1 MPATP
6 QDRLYGLTTSV
17 AVKPPVY
24 ISADYEI
31 TRFGEQT
38 ITSKTPTDERTITT
52 TEGMRVLLLG
62 QDNPVENGIWVAR
75 RSFWVRATD
84 FNGPRDAVNGTLV
97 FSINGDCWQV
107 EADDP
112 VVIGKSAIH
121 FRPTYPFE
129 ANLDIFQRTLRV
141 PEASVNVLPSAE
153 ERAWKG
159 LGFDGAGQPKLQDP
173 AGTGL
178 WGYVPAIGSFE
189 KGSLLTQRFEVL
201 LWESTD
207 EYWRWDGAMPKIVL
221 PGSTPDTAGGRG
233 KGKWLDVTDATLRSN
248 LGSDEEGMGTWL
260 STHVQDG
267 VVTQNLHDFLNA
279 AINEITPEMFG
290 GNLQTAF
297 TFASA
302 NKLALNLAAK
312 TYVITEPVTFTGGI
326 TVFGKG
332 QHKTKIQQTAGTCGI
347 IQTLSATDDPVVYEG
362 FTLETTQDFNED
374 NRALV
379 VDGSG
384 LVASAGAQIGD
395 RTRRRGMFRDL
406 RIAGSASSRISG
418 IGWGVALDL
427 ISLGW
432 YETDGLNIQ
441 GCSTK
446 DNNYK
451 FQGIG
456 ILHRGGGW
464 TVETYHSDAWMYFL
478 EYCWYC
484 PDYTEGVFIDKWN
497 IVNVTNAIV
506 GGVTDE
512 KWSADPAG
520 KLGVYQASLSNIH
533 INATTVGI
541 YLVNTNYSDVQNIFV
556 LLDDHAVSTANYAVH
571 LRNGKACNASKVN
584 VLHYSTNTGVTRQG
598 IILNAMSDCFIS
610 NFQCQSYSADY
621 EKVTSAF
628 NTVNSSNRNV
638 IDGIKVSFADVAVT
652 NGAGCGNTSIKNYR
666 FSSVTSPVLDNNGDM
681 DRGNIDSRYEAFTLS
696 AAADSYTLTIVPR
709 CYMSRRPTG
718 VSAEITSPTTLAFPI
733 QAFPDYAN
741 STATAVSIIVKPTLS
756 GNKLPATTFGVT
768 IIMKD

>member
-1 MPATP
+1 MPFYLTRDPVPSADMRNVFDNAQNLDLFLNDITSAFWT
-6 QDRLYGLTTSV
+6 DRLGRSRMSWFGMESAFTVKLTDFESRFSTQLTAQETEFDAAQADKEARFVHFLDSSGYV
-17 AVKPPVY
+17 FLG
-24 ISADYEI
+24 DYEDGPFQFSARNQYI
-31 TRFGEQT
+31 RFQGQFFRL
-38 ITSKTPTDERTITT
+38 SKETDTGFTTTGTDETSFANDVTHL
-52 TEGMRVLLLG
+52 VLM
-62 QDNPVENGIWVAR
+62 D
-75 RSFWVRATD
+75 
-84 FNGPRDAVNGTLV
+84 
-97 FSINGDCWQV
+97 GD
-107 EADDP
+107 
-112 VVIGKSAIH
+112 
-121 FRPTYPFE
+121 
-129 ANLDIFQRTLRV
+129 TLR
-141 PEASVNVLPSAE
+141 
-153 ERAWKG
+153 
-159 LGFDGAGQPKLQDP
+159 Q
-173 AGTGL
+173 
-178 WGYVPAIGSFE
+178 
-189 KGSLLTQRFEVL
+189 
-201 LWESTD
+201 
-207 EYWRWDGAMPKIVL
+207 
-221 PGSTPDTAGGRG
+221 
-233 KGKWLDVTDATLRSN
+233 N

-290 GNLQTAF
+290 GNLQAAF

-302 NKLALNLAAK
+302 NRLALNLAAK
-312 TYVITEPVTFTGGI
+312 TYVITGPVTFTGGI
-326 TVFGKG
+326 TVSGKG
-332 QHKTKIQQTAGTCGI
+332 QHKTKIQQTSGSCGI

-374 NRALV
+374 NRSLV

-432 YETDGLNIQ
+432 YETDGLNIR

-541 YLVNTNYSDVQNIFV
+541 YLVNTNYSDIQNVFT
-556 LLDDHAVSTANYAVH
+556 LLDDHGVATANYAVH

-696 AAADSYTLTIVPR
+696 AAADSHTLTIVPR

-718 VSAEITSPTTLAFPI
+718 VSAQITSPSGLSFPIEAFPN
-733 QAFPDYAN
+733 YAE
-741 STATAVSIIVKPTLS
+741 STATSVSIVIKPTLS
-756 GNKLPATTFGVT
+756 GNKLPATTYGVT
-768 IIMKD
+768 LIMKD

>member
-1 MPATP
+1 MTVSTEV
-6 QDRLYGLTTSV
+6 DHNDYTGNGVTTSFPYTFRIFQKTDLMV
-17 AVKPPVY
+17 QVVDLSENITVLTLDTDYSVTGAGTYSGGSVVLSSPLANGWQISISRSLPVTQDTDLRNQGKFFAEVHEDAFDKLTMLIQQCFSFLRLALRKPSFIANYYDALNNRIRNLRDPSQAQDAATKSYVDVS
-24 ISADYEI
+24 IAGSNSHADNL
-31 TRFGEQT
+31 F
-38 ITSKTPTDERTITT
+38 KRTI
-52 TEGMRVLLLG
+52 
-62 QDNPVENGIWVAR
+62 
-75 RSFWVRATD
+75 
-84 FNGPRDAVNGTLV
+84 
-97 FSINGDCWQV
+97 
-107 EADDP
+107 
-112 VVIGKSAIH
+112 
-121 FRPTYPFE
+121 
-129 ANLDIFQRTLRV
+129 RV
-141 PEASVNVLPSAE
+141 PEESVN
-153 ERAWKG
+153 
-159 LGFDGAGQPKLQDP
+159 Q
-173 AGTGL
+173 
-178 WGYVPAIGSFE
+178 VPAVE
-189 KGSLLTQRFEVL
+189 VRKNSLFG
-201 LWESTD
+201 W
-207 EYWRWDGAMPKIVL
+207 
-221 PGSTPDTAGGRG
+221 
-233 KGKWLDVTDATLRSN
+233 SN
-248 LGSDEEGMGTWL
+248 LGEPIPIFDMTETADLAFKLSSSEEGLGDSLVM
-260 STHVQDG
+260 HVQDD

-297 TFASA
+297 IFASA

-362 FTLETTQDFNED
+362 FTLETTQDFDED

-384 LVASAGAQIGD
+384 LVASSGAQIED
-395 RTRRRGMFRDL
+395 RTRQRGMFRDL
-406 RIAGSASSRISG
+406 RIAGSASSRLEG
-418 IGWGVALDL
+418 VGWGVALDL

-432 YETDGLNIQ
+432 YETDGLNIR
-441 GCSTK
+441 GCSTT
-446 DNNYK
+446 DNSYN

-456 ILHRGGGW
+456 ILQRGGGW
-464 TVETYHSDAWMYFL
+464 TVETYHSNARMYFL
-478 EYCWYC
+478 KYCWYC

-497 IVNVTNAIV
+497 LVNVTNAIV
-506 GGVTDE
+506 GGVTDN

-541 YLVNTNYSDVQNIFV
+541 YLVNTNYSDIQNVFT
-556 LLDDHAVSTANYAVH
+556 LLDDHGVATANYAVH

-610 NFQCQSYSADY
+610 NFQCLAYSTDY

-638 IDGIKVSFADVAVT
+638 IDGIKVSNATVAVT

-666 FSSVTSPVLDNNGDM
+666 FSNVTTSVLDNNGDM

-756 GNKLPATTFGVT
+756 GNQLPATTFGVT

>member
-1 MPATP
+1 M
-6 QDRLYGLTTSV
+6 QD
-17 AVKPPVY
+17 
-24 ISADYEI
+24 D
-31 TRFGEQT
+31 
-38 ITSKTPTDERTITT
+38 
-52 TEGMRVLLLG
+52 
-62 QDNPVENGIWVAR
+62 
-75 RSFWVRATD
+75 
-84 FNGPRDAVNGTLV
+84 
-97 FSINGDCWQV
+97 
-107 EADDP
+107 
-112 VVIGKSAIH
+112 
-121 FRPTYPFE
+121 
-129 ANLDIFQRTLRV
+129 
-141 PEASVNVLPSAE
+141 
-153 ERAWKG
+153 
-159 LGFDGAGQPKLQDP
+159 
-173 AGTGL
+173 
-178 WGYVPAIGSFE
+178 
-189 KGSLLTQRFEVL
+189 
-201 LWESTD
+201 
-207 EYWRWDGAMPKIVL
+207 
-221 PGSTPDTAGGRG
+221 
-233 KGKWLDVTDATLRSN
+233 
-248 LGSDEEGMGTWL
+248 
-260 STHVQDG
+260 

-362 FTLETTQDFNED
+362 FTLETTQDFDED

-384 LVASAGAQIGD
+384 LVASSGAQIGD

-464 TVETYHSDAWMYFL
+464 TVETYHSGAWMYFL

-506 GGVTDE
+506 GGVTDD

-541 YLVNTNYSDVQNIFV
+541 YLVNTNYSDIQNVFT
-556 LLDDHAVSTANYAVH
+556 LLDDHGVATANYAVH

-610 NFQCQSYSADY
+610 NFQCLAYSTDY

-638 IDGIKVSFADVAVT
+638 IDGIKVSNATVAVT

-666 FSSVTSPVLDNNGDM
+666 FSNVTTSVLDNNGDM

-756 GNKLPATTFGVT
+756 GNQLPATTFGVT

>member
-1 MPATP
+1 MSVPNQTP
-6 QDRLYGLTTSV
+6 YNIYTANGLTTV
-17 AVKPPVY
+17 FAY
-24 ISADYEI
+24 EFYLISASDIQVTINGNEVTSGY
-31 TRFGEQT
+31 TVSGVGNTGGGEVT
-38 ITSKTPTDERTITT
+38 FLTAPANGATVIFERVTPTYRLTDY
-52 TEGMRVLLLG
+52 
-62 QDNPVENGIWVAR
+62 QDNGDLLADTVNKDFDRLWMAIQRAFIYLGVALTRPLFGGGPFNANGYRIANLADPVDDQDAATKKFVTENGK
-75 RSFWVRATD
+75 T
-84 FNGPRDAVNGTLV
+84 
-97 FSINGDCWQV
+97 
-107 EADDP
+107 
-112 VVIGKSAIH
+112 
-121 FRPTYPFE
+121 
-129 ANLDIFQRTLRV
+129 NLSRTLRV
-141 PEASVNVLPSAE
+141 PETNVAVLPAVSA
-153 ERAWKG
+153 RKNKILAFNSSG
-159 LGFDGAGQPKLQDP
+159 DP
-173 AGTGL
+173 IT
-178 WGYVPAIGSFE
+178 
-189 KGSLLTQRFEVL
+189 
-201 LWESTD
+201 
-207 EYWRWDGAMPKIVL
+207 VL
-221 PGSTPDTAGGRG
+221 PESGSAADILIQLASG
-233 KGKWLDVTDATLRSN
+233 
-248 LGSDEEGMGTWL
+248 DEGAGTWL

-267 VVTQNLHDFLNA
+267 IVTLNLHDFLNA

-290 GNLQTAF
+290 GSLQRAF

-362 FTLETTQDFNED
+362 FTLETTQDFDED

-384 LVASAGAQIGD
+384 LVASSGAQIGD

-733 QAFPDYAN
+733 QAFPNYAN

-756 GNKLPATTFGVT
+756 GNQLPATTFGVT

>member
-1 MPATP
+1 MPFYLTRDPVPSADMRNVFDNAQNLDLALNDITSSFWS
-6 QDRLYGLTTSV
+6 DRLGRSRMSWFGLESAFTVKLSDFESRFSTQIIEQETTFDASQADKENRFQAFLDSSGYV
-17 AVKPPVY
+17 FLG
-24 ISADYEI
+24 DYEDGPFQFSARNQYI
-31 TRFGEQT
+31 RYDNQYYRLNAT
-38 ITSKTPTDERTITT
+38 TDIGFTT
-52 TEGMRVLLLG
+52 TGTDAASFANDVTHFVLM
-62 QDNPVENGIWVAR
+62 D
-75 RSFWVRATD
+75 
-84 FNGPRDAVNGTLV
+84 
-97 FSINGDCWQV
+97 GD
-107 EADDP
+107 
-112 VVIGKSAIH
+112 
-121 FRPTYPFE
+121 
-129 ANLDIFQRTLRV
+129 TLR
-141 PEASVNVLPSAE
+141 
-153 ERAWKG
+153 
-159 LGFDGAGQPKLQDP
+159 Q
-173 AGTGL
+173 
-178 WGYVPAIGSFE
+178 
-189 KGSLLTQRFEVL
+189 
-201 LWESTD
+201 
-207 EYWRWDGAMPKIVL
+207 
-221 PGSTPDTAGGRG
+221 
-233 KGKWLDVTDATLRSN
+233 N

-290 GNLQTAF
+290 GNLQAAF

-362 FTLETTQDFNED
+362 FTLETTQDFDED

-384 LVASAGAQIGD
+384 LVASSGAQIGD

>member
-1 MPATP
+1 MAEVPLPTP
-6 QDRLYGLTTSV
+6 TQVPVPSTDIRNAVFAGAKLDEEVTGSGEYYTDRLGVKRLTNTGRNNKFNTAQQDRESRFNTFIQNSGYEVIGDYTAGPLTLTEYNQLIRYNNELYKLTAATDIPFTT
-17 AVKPPVY
+17 A
-24 ISADYEI
+24 
-31 TRFGEQT
+31 GN
-38 ITSKTPTDERTITT
+38 TDETWT
-52 TEGMRVLLLG
+52 
-62 QDNPVENGIWVAR
+62 
-75 RSFWVRATD
+75 
-84 FNGPRDAVNGTLV
+84 
-97 FSINGDCWQV
+97 
-107 EADDP
+107 
-112 VVIGKSAIH
+112 
-121 FRPTYPFE
+121 
-129 ANLDIFQRTLRV
+129 
-141 PEASVNVLPSAE
+141 
-153 ERAWKG
+153 
-159 LGFDGAGQPKLQDP
+159 
-173 AGTGL
+173 
-178 WGYVPAIGSFE
+178 
-189 KGSLLTQRFEVL
+189 
-201 LWESTD
+201 STD
-207 EYWRWDGAMPKIVL
+207 AAYFVSVG
-221 PGSTPDTAGGRG
+221 
-233 KGKWLDVTDATLRSN
+233 DAALRQN

-260 STHVQDG
+260 STHVQGG

-302 NKLALNLAAK
+302 YKLALNLAAK
-312 TYVITEPVTFTGGI
+312 TYVITEPVKFTGGI
-326 TVFGKG
+326 TVSGKG

-384 LVASAGAQIGD
+384 LVASSGAQIED
-395 RTRRRGMFRDL
+395 RTRERGSFRDL
-406 RIAGSASSRISG
+406 RITGSASSRTSG

-432 YETDGLNIQ
+432 YETESLNIR
-441 GCSTK
+441 GCSTT
-446 DNNYK
+446 DDRYK

-456 ILHRGGGW
+456 ILQRGGGW
-464 TVETYHSDAWMYFL
+464 TVETYHSKARMYYL
-478 EYCWYC
+478 QYCWYC

-497 IVNVTNAIV
+497 LVNVTNAIV

-681 DRGNIDSRYEAFTLS
+681 DRGNIDSRYEPFTLS
-696 AAADSYTLTIVPR
+696 EAADSHTLTIVPR

-718 VSAEITSPTTLAFPI
+718 VSAQVTSPSGLSFPIEAFPN
-733 QAFPDYAN
+733 YAE
-741 STATAVSIIVKPTLS
+741 STATSVSIVIKPTLS
-756 GNKLPATTFGVT
+756 GNKLPATTYGVT
-768 IIMKD
+768 LIMKD

>member
-1 MPATP
+1 MSVPNQTP
-6 QDRLYGLTTSV
+6 YNIYTANGLTTV
-17 AVKPPVY
+17 FAY
-24 ISADYEI
+24 EFYLISSSDIQVTINGNEVTSGY
-31 TRFGEQT
+31 TVSGVGNTNGGEVT
-38 ITSKTPTDERTITT
+38 FLTAPSNGTTVIFERVTPTYRLTDY
-52 TEGMRVLLLG
+52 
-62 QDNPVENGIWVAR
+62 QDNGDLLADTVNKDFDRLWMAIQRAFIYLGVALTRPLFGGGPFNANGYRIANLADPVDDQDAATKKFVTENGK
-75 RSFWVRATD
+75 T
-84 FNGPRDAVNGTLV
+84 
-97 FSINGDCWQV
+97 
-107 EADDP
+107 
-112 VVIGKSAIH
+112 
-121 FRPTYPFE
+121 
-129 ANLDIFQRTLRV
+129 NLSRTLRV
-141 PEASVNVLPSAE
+141 PETNVAILPAVSARKNKILAFNSSGDPITVLPESGSAADILIQLASGDE
-153 ERAWKG
+153 
-159 LGFDGAGQPKLQDP
+159 GA
-173 AGTGL
+173 
-178 WGYVPAIGSFE
+178 
-189 KGSLLTQRFEVL
+189 
-201 LWESTD
+201 
-207 EYWRWDGAMPKIVL
+207 
-221 PGSTPDTAGGRG
+221 
-233 KGKWLDVTDATLRSN
+233 
-248 LGSDEEGMGTWL
+248 GTWL

-267 VVTQNLHDFLNA
+267 VVTLNLHDFLNA

-297 TFASA
+297 SFASA

-326 TVFGKG
+326 TVSGKG

-384 LVASAGAQIGD
+384 LVAFAGAQIED
-395 RTRRRGMFRDL
+395 RTRQRGMFRDL
-406 RIAGSASSRISG
+406 RIAGSASSRLEG
-418 IGWGVALDL
+418 VGWGVALDL

-432 YETDGLNIQ
+432 YETDGLNIR
-441 GCSTK
+441 GCSTT
-446 DNNYK
+446 DNSYN
-451 FQGIG
+451 FHGIG
-456 ILHRGGGW
+456 ILQRGGGW
-464 TVETYHSDAWMYFL
+464 TVETYHSNARMYFL
-478 EYCWYC
+478 KYCWYC

-497 IVNVTNAIV
+497 LVNVTNAIV
-506 GGVTDE
+506 GGVTDD

-520 KLGVYQASLSNIH
+520 KLGVYQASLTNIH

-541 YLVNTNYSDVQNIFV
+541 YLVNTNYSDIQNVFV
-556 LLDDHAVSTANYAVH
+556 LLDDHGVSAANYALH
-571 LRNGKACNASKVN
+571 LRNGKACNSSNVN
-584 VLHYSTNTGVTRQG
+584 VLHYSTNLGVTRQG

-666 FSSVTSPVLDNNGDM
+666 FSSVTTPVLDNNGDM
-681 DRGNIDSRYEAFTLS
+681 DRGNIDSRYETFTLS
-696 AAADSYTLTIVPR
+696 EAADSYTLKITPR

-718 VSAEITSPTTLAFPI
+718 VSAEITSPSTLAFPI

-741 STATAVSIIVKPTLS
+741 STATTVSVIIKPTLS
-756 GNKLPATTFGVT
+756 GNKLPATTYGVT

>member
-1 MPATP
+1 
-6 QDRLYGLTTSV
+6 
-17 AVKPPVY
+17 
-24 ISADYEI
+24 
-31 TRFGEQT
+31 
-38 ITSKTPTDERTITT
+38 
-52 TEGMRVLLLG
+52 
-62 QDNPVENGIWVAR
+62 
-75 RSFWVRATD
+75 
-84 FNGPRDAVNGTLV
+84 
-97 FSINGDCWQV
+97 
-107 EADDP
+107 
-112 VVIGKSAIH
+112 
-121 FRPTYPFE
+121 
-129 ANLDIFQRTLRV
+129 
-141 PEASVNVLPSAE
+141 
-153 ERAWKG
+153 
-159 LGFDGAGQPKLQDP
+159 
-173 AGTGL
+173 
-178 WGYVPAIGSFE
+178 
-189 KGSLLTQRFEVL
+189 
-201 LWESTD
+201 
-207 EYWRWDGAMPKIVL
+207 
-221 PGSTPDTAGGRG
+221 
-233 KGKWLDVTDATLRSN
+233 
-248 LGSDEEGMGTWL
+248 MGTWL
-260 STHVQDG
+260 STHVQDD

-332 QHKTKIQQTAGTCGI
+332 QHKTKIQQTAGTCGV

-362 FTLETTQDFNED
+362 FTLETTQGFDED

-384 LVASAGAQIGD
+384 LVASSGAQIED
-395 RTRRRGMFRDL
+395 RTRQRGMFRDL
-406 RIAGSASSRISG
+406 RIAGSASSRLEG
-418 IGWGVALDL
+418 VGWGVALDL

-432 YETDGLNIQ
+432 YETDGLNIR
-441 GCSTK
+441 GCSTT
-446 DNNYK
+446 DNSYN

-456 ILHRGGGW
+456 ILQRGGGW
-464 TVETYHSDAWMYFL
+464 TVETYHSNARMYFL
-478 EYCWYC
+478 KYCWYC

-497 IVNVTNAIV
+497 LVNVTNAIV

-520 KLGVYQASLSNIH
+520 KLGVYQASLGNIH

-541 YLVNTNYSDVQNIFV
+541 YLVNTNYSDIQNVFV

-571 LRNGKACNASKVN
+571 LRNGKACNSSKVN
-584 VLHYSTNTGVTRQG
+584 VLHYSTNAGVTRQG

-610 NFQCQSYSADY
+610 DFQCQSYSADY

-638 IDGIKVSFADVAVT
+638 IDGIKVSYADVAVT
-652 NGAGCGNTSIKNYR
+652 NGVGCGNTSIKNYR
-666 FSSVTSPVLDNNGDM
+666 FSSVTTSVLDNNGDM
-681 DRGNIDSRYEAFTLS
+681 DRGNIDSRYETFTLS
-696 AAADSYTLTIVPR
+696 EAADSYTLKITPR

-718 VSAEITSPTTLAFPI
+718 VSAEITSPSTLAFPI

-741 STATAVSIIVKPTLS
+741 STATTVSVIIKPTLS
-756 GNKLPATTFGVT
+756 GNKLPATTYGVT

>member
-1 MPATP
+1 MTRYNTGYPVPSPAMPDVWDNNETIDSFVNSP
-6 QDRLYGLTTSV
+6 ENSVTTRTGIVRDTMFGMQKKADEQRIAASV
-17 AVKPPVY
+17 ALAEQMDSQESAFNAAQTDKEDRFQGFLDSSGYVFLGNYENGPFQFSARNQY
-24 ISADYEI
+24 IRYNNQYYRLNAA
-31 TRFGEQT
+31 
-38 ITSKTPTDERTITT
+38 TDVGFITT
-52 TEGMRVLLLG
+52 GTTAASFANDVTHFVLM
-62 QDNPVENGIWVAR
+62 D
-75 RSFWVRATD
+75 
-84 FNGPRDAVNGTLV
+84 
-97 FSINGDCWQV
+97 GD
-107 EADDP
+107 
-112 VVIGKSAIH
+112 
-121 FRPTYPFE
+121 
-129 ANLDIFQRTLRV
+129 TLR
-141 PEASVNVLPSAE
+141 
-153 ERAWKG
+153 
-159 LGFDGAGQPKLQDP
+159 Q
-173 AGTGL
+173 
-178 WGYVPAIGSFE
+178 
-189 KGSLLTQRFEVL
+189 
-201 LWESTD
+201 
-207 EYWRWDGAMPKIVL
+207 
-221 PGSTPDTAGGRG
+221 
-233 KGKWLDVTDATLRSN
+233 N

-290 GNLQTAF
+290 GNLQAAF

-362 FTLETTQDFNED
+362 FTLETTQDFDED

-384 LVASAGAQIGD
+384 LVASSGAQIGD

-718 VSAEITSPTTLAFPI
+718 VSAEITSPSTLAFPI

-741 STATAVSIIVKPTLS
+741 STATSVSVIIKPTLT
-756 GNKLPATTFGVT
+756 GNKLPATTYGVT
-768 IIMKD
+768 LIMKD

>member
-1 MPATP
+1 MAEVPLPTP
-6 QDRLYGLTTSV
+6 TQVPVPSTDIRNAVFAGAKLDEEVTGTGEFYTDRLGVQRLTNTGRTNLFNLSQQDRESRFNAFIQNSGYEVIGDYTAGPLTLTEYNQLIRYNSELYKLTAATDIPFTT
-17 AVKPPVY
+17 A
-24 ISADYEI
+24 
-31 TRFGEQT
+31 GN
-38 ITSKTPTDERTITT
+38 TDETWT
-52 TEGMRVLLLG
+52 
-62 QDNPVENGIWVAR
+62 
-75 RSFWVRATD
+75 
-84 FNGPRDAVNGTLV
+84 
-97 FSINGDCWQV
+97 
-107 EADDP
+107 
-112 VVIGKSAIH
+112 
-121 FRPTYPFE
+121 
-129 ANLDIFQRTLRV
+129 
-141 PEASVNVLPSAE
+141 
-153 ERAWKG
+153 
-159 LGFDGAGQPKLQDP
+159 
-173 AGTGL
+173 
-178 WGYVPAIGSFE
+178 
-189 KGSLLTQRFEVL
+189 
-201 LWESTD
+201 STD
-207 EYWRWDGAMPKIVL
+207 AAHFVSVG
-221 PGSTPDTAGGRG
+221 
-233 KGKWLDVTDATLRSN
+233 DAALRQN

-302 NKLALNLAAK
+302 YKLALNLAAK
-312 TYVITEPVTFTGGI
+312 TYVITEPVKFTGGI
-326 TVFGKG
+326 TVSGKG

-384 LVASAGAQIGD
+384 LVASSGAQIED
-395 RTRRRGMFRDL
+395 RTRERGSFRDL
-406 RIAGSASSRISG
+406 RITGSASSRTSG

-432 YETDGLNIQ
+432 YETESLNIR
-441 GCSTK
+441 GCSTT
-446 DNNYK
+446 DDRYK

-456 ILHRGGGW
+456 ILQRGGGW
-464 TVETYHSDAWMYFL
+464 TVETYHSKARMYYL
-478 EYCWYC
+478 QYCWYC

-497 IVNVTNAIV
+497 LVNVTNAIV

-681 DRGNIDSRYEAFTLS
+681 DRGNIDSRYEPFTLS
-696 AAADSYTLTIVPR
+696 EAADSHTLTIVPR

-718 VSAEITSPTTLAFPI
+718 VSAQVTSPSGLSFPIEAFPN
-733 QAFPDYAN
+733 YAE
-741 STATAVSIIVKPTLS
+741 STATSVSIVIKPTLS
-756 GNKLPATTFGVT
+756 GNKLPATTYGVT
-768 IIMKD
+768 LIMKD